1 VKLHYDPKVDALY
14 LRLSSAPVAESEE
27 VRPGIVH
34 DLDSAG
40 RLVAVEILNVSK
52 QIPDADVHAL
62 RRDVA

>member
-1 VKLHYDPKVDALY
+1 MKLHYDPTVDALY
-14 LRLSSAPVAESEE
+14 LRLSNAPVAESEE

-52 QIPDADVHAL
+52 QIPEADVRNL
-62 RRDVA
+62 RREVA